1 MVSLLTINCCWDRS
15 KPLWLFNNSFE
26 IEAFAF
32 IWYFPVRNRIFDKRE
47 DKYNASKKIT
57 YGESNE
63 IKKDRANEE
72 FKRLLCIK
80 IPKDDKIWSDG
91 DKFDIEK
98 FAKEPYL
105 RIVNEIASNAKTFY
119 LISAICIA
127 FLTFFHHYLG
137 HWRFIRLIFLTS

>member
-1 MVSLLTINCCWDRS
+1 L
-15 KPLWLFNNSFE
+15 
-26 IEAFAF
+26 
-32 IWYFPVRNRIFDKRE
+32 
-47 DKYNASKKIT
+47 SKKIT

-72 FKRLLCIK
+72 FKRLLCK
-80 IPKDDKIWSDG
+80 QLPKDDKIWSDG

-98 FAKEPYL
+98 FVKEPYL
-105 RIVNEIASNAKTFY
+105 SIVNEIASNAKTFY

-137 HWRFIRLIFLTS
+137 HWRFIRLIFLTSWVDRNSLKKVQNNRSDRIFLHYLFEHYLNIRFPR